1 MSESE
6 KGLTPHRRYH
16 FSPVQTME
24 LNSAFS
30 QNPYPSVKYRQ
41 ELAARLGIDQKT
53 VTTWFKNQRC
63 RLPKL
68 LRKQLL
74 EVNGVNMKRTNAL
87 NIASQR
93 LGQSDTN
100 TNGVGIHSTHSL
112 TGGISCLPAN
122 GLQSNPNSKLV
133 TSNSEKMLPLQFGPL
148 YNSIPTSEAT
158 TGDTSLLESMKNSLD
173 EDKIQKTLAQILQ
186 IQKKNDDLGSSG
198 TKTPDTV
205 PEISSENNPIGISC
219 NENIAKEEHI
229 EKESNSSNTADVDM
243 IDARSSLPTTI
254 SNPISCPKQ
263 ADYFSMLPP
272 HLMAAAAASW
282 NIENYNLLMRSS
294 QSTNRS
300 LAGVPVE
307 IPKPKPNHLWQ
318 LFTRY
323 EEFLSEKAKNYLKID
338 FSLDQKLYQ
347 EPDTIQ
353 NEQIRDAIKRDWID
367 FFPKWMAGETGSGFE
382 GLKSLI
388 ISDQIILT
396 RLYKEELKH
405 RTSEFK

>member
-1 MSESE
+1 
-6 KGLTPHRRYH
+6 
-16 FSPVQTME
+16 
-24 LNSAFS
+24 
-30 QNPYPSVKYRQ
+30 
-41 ELAARLGIDQKT
+41 
-53 VTTWFKNQRC
+53 
-63 RLPKL
+63 
-68 LRKQLL
+68 
-74 EVNGVNMKRTNAL
+74 
-87 NIASQR
+87 
-93 LGQSDTN
+93 
-100 TNGVGIHSTHSL
+100 
-112 TGGISCLPAN
+112 
-122 GLQSNPNSKLV
+122 
-133 TSNSEKMLPLQFGPL
+133 
-148 YNSIPTSEAT
+148 
-158 TGDTSLLESMKNSLD
+158 
-173 EDKIQKTLAQILQ
+173 
-186 IQKKNDDLGSSG
+186 
-198 TKTPDTV
+198 
-205 PEISSENNPIGISC
+205 
-219 NENIAKEEHI
+219 
-229 EKESNSSNTADVDM
+229 
-243 IDARSSLPTTI
+243 
-254 SNPISCPKQ
+254 
-263 ADYFSMLPP
+263 MLPP

-353 NEQIRDAIKRDWID
+353 NEQIRDAIKRGTLSYDIQKILIIYPTIYSPQIIYFSLDWID